1 MSNRTPRRLITDADT
16 DRWVETG
23 RLRATGPFPPASQ
36 SEIDSIPVAEA
47 PEQGTPTQVVAAA
60 S

>member
-16 DRWVETG
+16 DRFVATG
-23 RLRATGPFPPASQ
+23 RLHATGPFPRDNQ
-36 SEIDSIPVAEA
+36 SEIDSIPAAEA
-47 PEQGTPTQVVAAA
+47 PEQSSKALLSAA